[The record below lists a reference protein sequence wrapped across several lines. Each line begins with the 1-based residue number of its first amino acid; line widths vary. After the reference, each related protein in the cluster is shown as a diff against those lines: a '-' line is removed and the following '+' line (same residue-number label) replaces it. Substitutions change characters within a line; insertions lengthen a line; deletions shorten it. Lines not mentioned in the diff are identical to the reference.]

1 MRKWENCIRFR
12 KSELEVMV
20 DRGDVQ
26 GKCYVFVR
34 YSDSPWLCTRLT
46 EKMSYFGNFKA
57 RSRNVTNRES
67 FPTKSTP
74 SMSLCH
80 SGELCRYPQ
89 QCPVWVDV
97 SHQPVLP
104 HSSPDLCWRAVLG
117 SMLWDC
123 GCQHQQEERWTCHHT
138 GISHDPVTG
147 SVGAQL
153 YVPNWRMWGD
163 LGHSAE
169 VAFKICHKTKTK
181 GLKVLSEICLGR
193 FPFSGCKCCIFP

>member
-1 MRKWENCIRFR
+1 
-12 KSELEVMV
+12 MV

-26 GKCYVFVR
+26 GKRHVFVT

-46 EKMSYFGNFKA
+46 EKMGYFGNFKA

-67 FPTKSTP
+67 FPTKGTP
-74 SMSLCH
+74 LMSHCH
-80 SGELCRYPQ
+80 RGEPCRYPQ

-104 HSSPDLCWRAVLG
+104 HPSPDLRWRTVLG
-117 SMLWDC
+117 SVLWGF
-123 GCQHQQEERWTCHHT
+123 GCQHQQEERWTSRHT
-138 GISHDPVTG
+138 VTSHDPMIG

-153 YVPNWRMWGD
+153 YVLTWRMWGGYGT
-163 LGHSAE
+163 LCWEA
-169 VAFKICHKTKTK
+169 AFKICHKTKTK
-181 GLKVLSEICLGR
+181 GLKVLSEIRLGR